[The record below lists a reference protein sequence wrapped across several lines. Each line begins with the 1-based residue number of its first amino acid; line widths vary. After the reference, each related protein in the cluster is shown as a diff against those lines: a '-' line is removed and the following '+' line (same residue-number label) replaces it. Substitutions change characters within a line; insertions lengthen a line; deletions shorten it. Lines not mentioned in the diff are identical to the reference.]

1 MALNP
6 IVYTD
11 RVVGDFLRYQY
22 STYPLADPRLQA
34 QMRELLQLDAPTQSP
49 LLKGPFISLSRTFR
63 AGAAIRDLV
72 QEGLLHPHMES
83 LVPYPHLFGHQEDAI
98 RAIVGGQSALVSTGT
113 GSGKTECFLYPIISE
128 CLRLRDAVAPE
139 GIVAVIVYPMNA
151 LAEDQIGRLRELLIG
166 TGVSFGLY
174 VGKTKERAADVAGV
188 RLPPTAS
195 RQDFLAARQRATED
209 RAGGGIF
216 PAEERVSRE
225 EMRTPGKQPRI
236 LLTNVKQLELL
247 LTRGKDV
254 ELFAGADLRY
264 LVVDEAHAFSGAIGA
279 ETAALIR
286 RLRAFCG
293 RQAGETVCIG
303 TSATLIDPTG
313 SDASARSFAERF
325 FGVPGGQVALIRE
338 QYQPDLWQAE
348 RSAPRGPTRATDIL
362 LAEAL
367 RAIEDDA
374 TGGTTASSVLEGLAA
389 SPLLPG
395 PWRTALYH
403 ALAGNDLCFRL
414 SEVLQS
420 PKALAAVAEEMS
432 KAMGR
437 AVDEAEC
444 LTWLVLGAASREEG
458 RPLLRPVVHAFLRG
472 VGGAV
477 ATFAPAGSEPTLWL
491 SAEQQQEEEGE
502 EATLRLPVSSCTTCG
517 QHYFTHYLSDFSIE
531 PAGFGGGDAVGE
543 RRYWGA
549 AEEAQGGSRL
559 VLVDRV
565 VSEQDEDAGDR
576 ELIAKTRPLF
586 LCRSCGAAHPEDRPL
601 CDGCGRNDPLVRLAA
616 VISGDKHPGYLTSCL
631 SCAAQGRARGS
642 SYREPARPVRAV
654 AVADVHVL
662 AQSMV
667 HHADRRRL
675 LVFADSRQEAA
686 FQAGWMRDHA
696 RRFRLRAMMAEQ
708 IGDGASIGDLVARLD
723 HIFDADDSLSRALLP
738 EVWSVARK
746 EQAGIEHGR
755 ERRHYLRIQILRE
768 MVTGLKQRL
777 GLEPWGRMLVRYTG
791 LTPEIPFIVSWAPQL
806 GLTPEALCD
815 GIGSVLDIERRRY
828 HLLDQQGRIFSRF
841 WASGSKEVQ
850 QGYIPHIRGVPKGLK
865 LSRGAGEDPR
875 WVDQW
880 VSAAGQTL
888 ARQMALKFG
897 VADDKVER
905 YLTELWQALC
915 DLELL
920 VPATLAGTHGNTLPG
935 THGTRQLDSDRMQI
949 VAHRGR
955 WRCQTCQRTQVRPAP
970 HARCLA
976 WRCDGSLLS
985 EDDDRDSYD
994 LMALDQNFTLLRP
1007 REHSAQVPAQ
1017 EREFIERQFKG
1028 DGEAIN
1034 TLVCTPTLEMGVDIG
1049 GLDTVLL
1056 KNVPPLPANYWQRVG
1071 RAGRRMRLA
1080 VNVTYARAVT
1090 HDRQYFQ
1097 QPERLLGGRVEAP
1110 RFNLRNELMIEKHVR
1125 AAVLTQLHQLARDPG
1140 LLTEVER
1147 EEVTS
1152 ALLAAL
1158 PPQVKTYLFD
1168 DGGRVRP
1175 ALYDLGALDQ
1185 VITRHKERLLAYVE
1199 GVFLQDWPADD
1210 VEAVASER
1218 LKGIIEE
1225 MAPRLE
1231 EVVRTL
1237 RRRLHW
1243 ALTQMSRLDRER
1255 QQRGTLEPDEASL
1268 YKRCDRL
1275 VQRLKGTA
1283 TRWGTDSE
1291 GFDESNTFGV
1301 LATEGF
1307 LPGYGLDTGS
1317 IRGTMIL
1324 PPGLGQQGDFDLPR
1338 PMAVALRE
1346 YVPGNLIYAN
1356 GQRFTVRRYHFD
1368 AADGNTEP
1376 YLFQYDREHGAVRE
1390 AGVAT
1395 HEAVVT
1401 LGTAGVQAV
1410 AISDADL
1417 PQRAPISDEEDYR
1430 FQLQVTIEGYEL
1442 DRHGPGQMYDW
1453 AGTPV
1458 SYRRN
1463 LHLRLV
1469 NLGPAVLVA
1478 QGEYGFPVSLISGN
1492 CRSPFSSQRERDDF
1506 ANIEEQRY
1514 GRRPGSIGFY
1524 ANTAADALRIPEC
1537 TSRETAYSVLE
1548 ALRLGMTSVLEM
1560 SREDLQLLVIG
1571 RMGETNVN
1579 ALLYDPMP
1587 GGSGLLDQAIERWPE
1602 VVAAARELVEHC
1614 PGGCQRCCT
1623 DCLQSFRNMA
1633 YHRHLNREVAAAY
1646 LANRGQEL
1654 RPAHAI
1660 PARLPAAEPHGEH
1673 APTNAAENH
1682 LRHLLQAAQLTGGIW
1697 QHQIVLGAP
1706 LGSTT
1711 PDVFFPGDDMAPGIC
1726 VYLDGLSDA
1735 LHGRPETAARDS
1747 AIRDTL
1753 RARHYEV
1760 HEIPASHLHDQ
1771 AEMARHFYRLA
1782 RQLIGPEA
1790 GQAVRDD
1797 QGWYTPDVPGP
1808 ELQQGRTIAHPPPA
1822 PRH

>member
-6 IVYTD
+6 IIYTD
-11 RVVGDFLRYQY
+11 RVVGDFLRYQF
-22 STYPLADPRLQA
+22 STYPLADPRLQG
-34 QMRELLQLDAPTQSP
+34 QMRDLLRLDAPTQSP
-49 LLKGPFISLSRTFR
+49 LLKGPYISLSRTFR

-72 QEGLLHPHMES
+72 QEGIFHPHMES

-98 RAIVGGQSALVSTGT
+98 RAIVHGQSALVSTGT

-209 RAGGGIF
+209 RAGGGVY

-254 ELFAGADLRY
+254 ELFAGADLRF

-303 TSATLIDPTG
+303 TSATLIDPAGADT
-313 SDASARSFAERF
+313 SARSFAERF
-325 FGVPGGQVALIRE
+325 FGISGSQVALVRE
-338 QYQPDLWQAE
+338 QYQPDLWQEE
-348 RSAPRGPTRATDIL
+348 RHAPSGTTRDTGAL
-362 LAEAL
+362 LGEAL
-367 RAIEDDA
+367 VAIEDDA
-374 TGGTTASSVLEGLAA
+374 TGGTTASTVLDGLGSA
-389 SPLLPG
+389 PLGPG

-403 ALAGNDLCFRL
+403 SLAGNDLCFRL
-414 SEVLQS
+414 AEVLQA
-420 PKALAAVAEEMS
+420 PKPLVALAEEMTA
-432 KAMGR
+432 AMGR
-437 AVDEAEC
+437 RVDEAEC

-477 ATFAPAGSEPTLWL
+477 VTFAPGASEPTLWL

-502 EATLRLPVSSCTTCG
+502 EATLRLPLSSCTTCG
-517 QHYFTHYLSDFSIE
+517 QHYFTHFLSDFVLGR
-531 PAGFGGGDAVGE
+531 AGFGGGDAVGE

-549 AEEAQGGSRL
+549 AEEAQGGNRV

-565 VSEQDEDAGDR
+565 VSEQDEENGDPDHVTG
-576 ELIAKTRPLF
+576 TRQLY
-586 LCRSCGAAHPEDRPL
+586 LCRSCGAAHPEDRTL
-601 CDGCGRNDPLVRLAA
+601 CDGCGRTAPLVRLNAI
-616 VISGDKHPGYLTSCL
+616 ISGDKHPGYLTSCL
-631 SCAAQGRARGS
+631 SCAAQGRSRGA

-708 IGDGASIGDLVARLD
+708 IREGASVGDLVARLD
-723 HIFDADDSLSRALLP
+723 QVFEADDPLSRALLP
-738 EVWSVARK
+738 EVWNVARK

-755 ERRHYLRIQILRE
+755 QRRHYLRIQVLRE
-768 MVTGLKQRL
+768 LVTGLKQRL

-791 LTPEIPFIVSWAPQL
+791 LTREIPFVTRWAPQL
-806 GLTPEALCD
+806 GLTPESLCE
-815 GIGSVLDIERRRY
+815 GIAAVLDIERRRY
-828 HLLDQQGRIFSRF
+828 HLLDQQGGVFSQI
-841 WASGSKEVQ
+841 WAPGSAEVQ

-865 LSRGAGEDPR
+865 LSRGAGDDPR

-888 ARQMALKFG
+888 ARQIAIKFG
-897 VADDKVER
+897 VADEMVVA
-905 YLTELWQALC
+905 YLEELWQTLC
-915 DLELL
+915 ELELL
-920 VPATLAGTHGNTLPG
+920 APTTLVGTHGNTLPG

-955 WRCQTCQRTQVRPAP
+955 WRCQTCQRTQVRPTP
-970 HARCLA
+970 HNRCLA
-976 WRCDGSLLS
+976 WRCDGVLLF
-985 EDDDRDSYD
+985 EEDDRDSYD

-1017 EREFIERQFKG
+1017 ERERIEQLFKS
-1028 DGEAIN
+1028 DSEAIN

-1097 QPERLLGGRVEAP
+1097 QPERLLGGHVEAP

-1125 AAVLTQLHQLARDPG
+1125 AAVLTQLHQLARAPDV
-1140 LLTEVER
+1140 LTATER
-1147 EEVTS
+1147 EKITT
-1152 ALLAAL
+1152 ALSGAL

-1168 DGGRVRP
+1168 EDGRVRP
-1175 ALYDLGALDQ
+1175 TLYDLGALDR
-1185 VITRHKERLLAYVE
+1185 VITRHEERLLEYVE
-1199 GVFLQDWPADD
+1199 HAFLQNWPEDDAD
-1210 VEAVASER
+1210 AVAPEHLRSIVR
-1218 LKGIIEE
+1218 GL
-1225 MAPRLE
+1225 APRLE
-1231 EVVRTL
+1231 DVIRTL
-1237 RRRLHW
+1237 RRRLQW

-1255 QQRGTLEPDEASL
+1255 QERGTLEPDEASL
-1268 YKRCDRL
+1268 YKRCERL
-1275 VQRLKGTA
+1275 VHRLKGTLGG
-1283 TRWGTDSE
+1283 WGTDSE

-1324 PPGLGQQGDFDLPR
+1324 PPGLGLHGDFDLPR

-1356 GQRFTVRRYHFD
+1356 GQRFAVRRYHFG
-1368 AADGNTEP
+1368 ATDGNTVP
-1376 YLFQYDREHGAVRE
+1376 YLFQYDRDHGAVRE

-1395 HEAVVT
+1395 QHAVVT
-1401 LGTAGVQAV
+1401 LGAAGVQAV
-1410 AISDADL
+1410 PISDADL
-1417 PQRAPISDEEDYR
+1417 PQRAPISDEEEYR

-1453 AGTPV
+1453 AGSSL

-1463 LHLRLV
+1463 LQLRLV
-1469 NLGPAVLVA
+1469 NLGPAALVA
-1478 QGEYGFPVSLISGN
+1478 KGEYGYPVSLISGN
-1492 CRSPFSSQRERDDF
+1492 CRSPFSSQRELDDF

-1514 GRRPGSIGFY
+1514 GRRPASIGFF
-1524 ANTAADALRIPEC
+1524 ADTAADTLALPRC
-1537 TSRETAYSVLE
+1537 ANRETAFSVFE

-1560 SREDLQLLVIG
+1560 SREDLQILVIG
-1571 RMGETNVN
+1571 RMGETDVD

-1587 GGSGLLDQAIERWPE
+1587 GGSGLIDQALERWPE

-1646 LANRGQEL
+1646 LANHGPEIYPVHDI
-1654 RPAHAI
+1654 PAH
-1660 PARLPAAEPHGEH
+1660 LPAVESHGQH

-1682 LRHLLQAAQLTGGIW
+1682 LRHLLQAAHLPEGVW
-1697 QHQIVLGAP
+1697 QHQISLGPP
-1706 LGSTT
+1706 LGTTT
-1711 PDVFFPGDDMAPGIC
+1711 PDVFYPGDDMAPGIC
-1726 VYLDGLSDA
+1726 LYLDGLSDG
-1735 LHGRPETAARDS
+1735 LHGRPETAQRDR

-1753 RARHYEV
+1753 RAKHYEV

-1782 RQLIGPEA
+1782 RQLMDPAA
-1790 GQAVRDD
+1790 GQALRDD
-1797 QGWYTPDVPGP
+1797 QTWFGHP
-1808 ELQQGRTIAHPPPA
+1808 EQGQLDQG
-1822 PRH
+1822 

>member
-6 IVYTD
+6 IIYTD
-11 RVVGDFLRYQY
+11 QVVGDFLRYQF

-34 QMRELLQLDAPTQSP
+34 QMRELLRLDAPTQSP
-49 LLKGPFISLSRTFR
+49 LLKGPYISLSRTFR

-72 QEGLLHPHMES
+72 REGIFHPHMES

-98 RAIVGGQSALVSTGT
+98 RAIVGGQSTLVSTGT

-128 CLRLRDAVAPE
+128 CLKLRDAGAPE

-151 LAEDQIGRLRELLIG
+151 LAEDQLGRMRELLTG

-195 RQDFLAARQRATED
+195 RQDFLAARNTAAEERS
-209 RAGGGIF
+209 GGGVY

-247 LTRGKDV
+247 LTRGKDA

-264 LVVDEAHAFSGAIGA
+264 LVVDEAHAFFGAIGA

-293 RQAGETVCIG
+293 RQSQETVCIG
-303 TSATLIDPTG
+303 TSATLIDPSG

-325 FGVPGGQVALIRE
+325 FGVAGPEVALVRE

-348 RSAPRGPTRATDIL
+348 RHLPDPATRDTGAL
-362 LAEAL
+362 LADAL
-367 RAIEDDA
+367 VAIEDDT
-374 TGGTTASSVLEGLAA
+374 TGGATASAVLIGLGATELG
-389 SPLLPG
+389 SG

-403 ALAGNDLCFRL
+403 ALAGNELCYRL
-414 SEVLQS
+414 AEVLQT
-420 PKALAAVAEEMS
+420 PKSLAAVSEEMG
-432 KAMGR
+432 AVVGR
-437 AVDEAEC
+437 RVDEAEC
-444 LTWLVLGAASREEG
+444 LAWLVLGAASRDDG

-477 ATFAPAGSEPTLWL
+477 ATFEEGSSEPTLWL
-491 SAEQQQEEEGE
+491 SAEQQQEAQGE

-517 QHYFTHYLSDFSIE
+517 QHYFTHYLSDFSLG

-543 RRYWGA
+543 RRYWAA
-549 AEEAQGGSRL
+549 AEEAQGGNRL
-559 VLVDRV
+559 VLIDRI
-565 VSEQDEDAGDR
+565 VSEQDEEGTDP
-576 ELIAKTRPLF
+576 EHIAKTRLMY
-586 LCRSCGAAHPEDRPL
+586 LCRSCGAAHPEDRTL

-616 VISGDKHPGYLTSCL
+616 VVSGEKHPGYLTSCL

-708 IGDGASIGDLVARLD
+708 IREGASIGDLVARLD
-723 HIFDADDSLSRALLP
+723 QVFDADDSLSRALLP
-738 EVWSVARK
+738 EVWNVARK

-755 ERRHYLRIQILRE
+755 ERRYYLRIQVLRE
-768 MVTGLKQRL
+768 LVTGLKQRL
-777 GLEPWGRMLVRYTG
+777 GLEPWGRMLVRYSG
-791 LTPEIPFIVSWAPQL
+791 LLPDVPFIMRWAPQL
-806 GLTPEALCD
+806 GLTPESLCE
-815 GIGSVLDIERRRY
+815 GIAAVLDIERRRY
-828 HLLDQQGRIFSRF
+828 HLLDQQGKVFSRF
-841 WASGSKEVQ
+841 WAAGSKEVQ

-865 LSRGAGEDPR
+865 LSRGAGDDPR

-888 ARQMALKFG
+888 ARQIALKFG
-897 VADDKVER
+897 VADEMVPT
-905 YLTELWQALC
+905 YLEELWQALC

-920 VPATLAGTHGNTLPG
+920 TPITLVGTHGNTLPG
-935 THGTRQLDSDRMQI
+935 THGTRQLDSDRMLI

-955 WRCQTCQRTQVRPAP
+955 WRCQTCQRTQVRQTP
-970 HARCLA
+970 HDRCLA
-976 WRCDGSLLS
+976 WRCDGTLQF
-985 EDDDRDSYD
+985 EEDDRDNYD
-994 LMALDQNFTLLRP
+994 LTALDQSFTLLRP
-1007 REHSAQVPAQ
+1007 WEHSAQVPAQ
-1017 EREFIERQFKG
+1017 ERERIEQLFKS
-1028 DGEAIN
+1028 DSEAIN

-1125 AAVLTQLHQLARDPG
+1125 AAVLTQLHQLARDADT
-1140 LLTEVER
+1140 LTEAER
-1147 EEVTS
+1147 NEIAT
-1152 ALLAAL
+1152 ALTDGL

-1168 DGGRVRP
+1168 DDGRVRP
-1175 ALYDLGALDQ
+1175 QLYDLGALDR
-1185 VITRHKERLLAYVE
+1185 VVTRHEERLLAYVE
-1199 GVFLQDWPADD
+1199 RAFLQDWPADD
-1210 VEAVASER
+1210 LDAVAPER
-1218 LKGIIEE
+1218 LKAIVRD
-1225 MAPRLE
+1225 MVPRLE

-1255 QQRGTLEPDEASL
+1255 QERGTLEPDEASL
-1268 YKRCDRL
+1268 YKRCERL
-1275 VQRLKGTA
+1275 VHRLKGTGG
-1283 TRWGTDSE
+1283 RWGADSE

-1307 LPGYGLDTGS
+1307 LPGYGMDTGA

-1324 PPGLGQQGDFDLPR
+1324 PPGMGSQGDFDLPR
-1338 PMAVALRE
+1338 PVAVALRE

-1356 GQRFTVRRYHFD
+1356 GQRFALRRYHFD
-1368 AADGNTEP
+1368 ATDGNTEP

-1395 HEAVVT
+1395 REAVVT
-1401 LGTAGVQAV
+1401 LGTAGLQAV
-1410 AISDADL
+1410 PISDADL

-1442 DRHGPGQMYDW
+1442 DRHGPGRMYDW
-1453 AGTPV
+1453 GGSSV

-1469 NLGPAVLVA
+1469 NLGPAALVA
-1478 QGEYGFPVSLISGN
+1478 KGEYGYPVSLISGN
-1492 CRSPFSSQRERDDF
+1492 CRSPFSSQRERDEF
-1506 ANIEEQRY
+1506 ANNEEQRY
-1514 GRRPGSIGFY
+1514 GRRPFSIGFY
-1524 ANTAADALRIPEC
+1524 ANTSADTLTLPGCAN
-1537 TSRETAYSVLE
+1537 REEAFSVLE

-1560 SREDLQLLVIG
+1560 SREDLQILVIG
-1571 RMGETNVN
+1571 RPGETNVDG
-1579 ALLYDPMP
+1579 LLYDPMP
-1587 GGSGLLDQAIERWPE
+1587 GGSGLLDQALERWPDI
-1602 VVAAARELVEHC
+1602 VAAAREIVEHC

-1646 LANRGQEL
+1646 LASHGAEL
-1654 RPAHAI
+1654 QHVHAI
-1660 PARLPAAEPHGEH
+1660 PAHMPAAEPHGQH
-1673 APTNAAENH
+1673 TPTNAAENH
-1682 LRHLLQAAQLTGGIW
+1682 LRHLLQAAHLSGGVW
-1697 QHQIVLGAP
+1697 QHQITLGAP

-1711 PDVFFPGDDMAPGIC
+1711 PDVFFPIDDMSPGIC
-1726 VYLDGLSDA
+1726 IYLDGLSEA
-1735 LHGRPETAARDS
+1735 LHGRPETAQRDR

-1760 HEIPASHLHDQ
+1760 HEIPVSHLHDQ

-1782 RQLIGPEA
+1782 RQLMGPEA

-1797 QGWYTPDVPGP
+1797 QTWFVLP
-1808 ELQQGRTIAHPPPA
+1808 ES
-1822 PRH
+1822 